1 LREGAVPAIVFI
13 SPKGGVGKTTA
24 SLVLDTQFA
33 KHGAAVTMIDAN
45 PNRPLR
51 KWGTGAHCPE
61 NLSIVSDVH
70 EESILDVIDAAGS
83 TTPFVIVD
91 LEGTAAKIAL
101 LAVSQASLVIIPMQ
115 PSNLDADQASRAL
128 VVIAQQQR
136 MSRRKV
142 PHAVLFTRTSTAIRT
157 RTMTHIAPSLREAGV
172 PMLETEFHEREAFR
186 AMFAF
191 NETLEHLD
199 ASEVANVPKA
209 VANAEALMR
218 EVIATLNATE
228 PVAT

>member
-61 NLSIVSDVH
+61 NLSIVSNVH
-70 EESILDVIDAAGS
+70 EESILDVIDAAAS

-142 PHAVLFTRTSTAIRT
+142 PHAVLFTRTSTGDP
-157 RTMTHIAPSLREAGV
+157 HPD
-172 PMLETEFHEREAFR
+172 H
-186 AMFAF
+186 
-191 NETLEHLD
+191 D
-199 ASEVANVPKA
+199 AH
-209 VANAEALMR
+209 R
-218 EVIATLNATE
+218 
-228 PVAT
+228 PVAARGGCADARNRVSRARGVSCDVRFQ